1 MYIFFSEFTNDFVEL
16 SVHQQNSTVVC
27 NGKMKCSIVFRLN
40 EFENCDTSSNY
51 LLMSSQSDTDN
62 VILKLD
68 SQSLSP
74 SEYCFIVTATNG
86 SFTVAVNGSFIVSG
100 NMA

>member
-1 MYIFFSEFTNDFVEL
+1 MILLSYLFISKTLLLFVA
-16 SVHQQNSTVVC
+16 

-40 EFENCDTSSNY
+40 EFENCDTTSSNY
-51 LLMSSQSDTDN
+51 LLMFSQLDTDN

-86 SFTVAVNGSFIVSG
+86 SFTVAVNGSFIVSD
-100 NMA
+100 NMAQS